1 MSRTIHI
8 RAPNDLRKA
17 AEAVVARY
25 STAPS
30 HATETALAVLALW
43 ALDAVEADRL
53 TPQEANSIFVLL
65 DIGIGD
71 RPGPELSDQVQQ
83 RVLEGEHFHH
93 HGEEWGPDADQL
105 RALAFAILLRV
116 GE

>member
-1 MSRTIHI
+1 MARGDSV
-8 RAPNDLRKA
+8 PPSDLRKA
-17 AEAVVARY
+17 AEAVVAGY

-30 HATETALAVLALW
+30 RETEVALAVLALW
-43 ALDAVEADRL
+43 ALDAVDAGRL
-53 TPQEANSIFVLL
+53 TPQEANNIFVML

-71 RPGPELSDQVQQ
+71 RPGPELSDRVQQ
-83 RVLEGEHFHH
+83 LVLEGEHFHH